1 MKTLLTLL
9 GAVLVSASAH
19 AGSIN
24 YDFRFDLNGTDYN
37 DAAGKP
43 DYTKFYF
50 KTGRVDFKGKLNDS
64 LSYQLRW
71 AYTKSQVPSSIR
83 DATSSGIELG
93 YITHKMSDMFSLSLG
108 KFNVLIGGFEAA
120 TPGPDLYLTSA
131 AYNKTSA
138 VGIASKVEGTNNL
151 LYNTGAKLS
160 FSFAEQTQNLDIVA
174 TNNIYDATNGTAS
187 TDANQNRG
195 LLGVIWRGAF
205 MEKALNVMLSYH
217 TVSPQTSNAA
227 APTAATAYN
236 AKDMHNFIAAG
247 VKWDSDP
254 MAVVVDYLTNSFK
267 DDALSQ
273 TDTMNTVVAK
283 FIYKMGMFTPRIEAT
298 MSEEKKEIGGTATN
312 KYNGIG
318 VAVEYKPTE
327 DNFRYHLAYA
337 NYTDK
342 LDGATD
348 DRTRQEIVLGA
359 RLYGDFLK

>member
-1 MKTLLTLL
+1 MKTLLTFA
-9 GAVLVSASAH
+9 GVIAFSAVAH

-24 YDFRFDLNGTDYN
+24 YDFRMDMNGTDYN

-43 DYTKFYF
+43 DFGKFYF

-64 LSYQLRW
+64 LTYQLRW
-71 AYTKSQVPSSIR
+71 AYTKSQTITARDSAPS
-83 DATSSGIELG
+83 GVELG
-93 YITHKMSDMFSLSLG
+93 YLTHKMNDMFSLSLG
-108 KFNVLIGGFEAA
+108 KFNTEIGGFEAA

-131 AYNKTSA
+131 SYNKTSA
-138 VGIASKVEGTNNL
+138 VAIAGTKNGSTSDL

-160 FSFAEQTQNLDIVA
+160 FSFAEQTQTLNLIV
-174 TNNIYDATNGTAS
+174 TDNISDSTNGVGN
-187 TDANQNRG
+187 TDFNQNRG
-195 LLGVIWRGAF
+195 LLGVVWKGAF
-205 MEKALNVMLSYH
+205 MEKALNFMVSYH
-217 TVSPQTSNAA
+217 TVSPQTTN
-227 APTAATAYN
+227 TAAFN
-236 AKDMHNFIAAG
+236 AKDVHNFIGAG

-254 MAVVVDYLTNSFK
+254 MAVVVDYLTTSFK

-273 TDTMNTVVAK
+273 TDSLNTVVAK

-298 MSEEKKEIGGTATN
+298 MTEEKREIGGTATN

-337 NYTDK
+337 TYTDK

-348 DRTRQEIVLGA
+348 DRIRQEVVLGA